1 MGAVSASH
9 AADEVA
15 VRRCPGCG
23 RRMAN
28 SQSRRCPLCDYA
40 FADDQATGTDV
51 TPYAQSYATGE
62 RRRPT
67 MTAWVWSAQTAR
79 LKHLALMRRSAAS
92 ARFAH
97 VRILLVAG
105 GLALLHATVY
115 GWHQVARISAVPG
128 TVRPAGQGWFHVTDV
143 LWWNPAQAIIAA
155 VCAFVSAWLLLLILL
170 ALLRAGMTL
179 AHTAAH
185 RHERRMT
192 AAIDYSTA
200 WAGPVLIALAILP
213 LRVIG
218 VIGAASRSA
227 TYPPARVFEVVAG
240 VIAGG
245 GMILLWFWLIR
256 LGAAAAEQSR
266 GRVLLFFL
274 LGAPLLAVGMGVGW
288 WFGLDRAYGPLFEVL
303 KLNF

>member
-1 MGAVSASH
+1 MDAVTAPHAS
-9 AADEVA
+9 DEVA

-23 RRMAN
+23 RRVAK
-28 SQSRRCPLCDYA
+28 SQPLRCPLCDYA
-40 FADDQATGTDV
+40 FADQQATGADV
-51 TPYAQSYATGE
+51 TPYAQTYATGE
-62 RRRPT
+62 RRRQM
-67 MTAWVWSAQTAR
+67 MTAWVWSAQSAR

-97 VRILLVAG
+97 MRILLLAG

-115 GWHQVARISAVPG
+115 GWYRVAIASVAQGGVKP
-128 TVRPAGQGWFHVTDV
+128 TGQGWFHITSG
-143 LWWNPAQAIIAA
+143 LWWNPAQAIIVA

-170 ALLRAGMTL
+170 ALLRAGVTL
-179 AHTAAH
+179 AHTAAY

-218 VIGAASRSA
+218 IIGAASRWA

-245 GMILLWFWLIR
+245 GLILWWFWLIR

-274 LGAPLLAVGMGVGW
+274 LGAPLLAVGAGVGW
-288 WFGLDRAYGPLFEVL
+288 RFGLDRAYGPLFEVL